1 MRLFLTREERQ
12 LMQLEKSNMRNLTEA
27 ERRKIEYVRE
37 FINMRKSFILSIAAL
52 IISLMSLF
60 QK

>member
-1 MRLFLTREERQ
+1 MRLFLTQEEKR
-12 LMQLEKSNMRNLTEA
+12 LIQLEKSNARKLTEA
-27 ERRKIEYVRE
+27 EHRKIEHVRD
-37 FINMRKSFILSIAAL
+37 FINMRKSFVLSIAAL